1 MGVVRILSGPR
12 SGRDLKLIK
21 PLTTLGKPGT
31 QVAVVTRRPQGYFIA
46 HVEGATPTHV
56 NGRPIGTAPQAL
68 KDGDSFE
75 IADVRMEF
83 LLQEEAGEQASGSL
97 WKVVLGAVAIA
108 IVAFVII
115 KMRG

>member
-12 SGRDLKLIK
+12 AGRDLKLHK

-31 QVAVVTRRPQGYFIA
+31 QVAVVTRRAQGYFIA
-46 HVEGATPTHV
+46 HIEGPPTHV
-56 NGRPIGTAPQAL
+56 NGRPIGATPQAL

-83 LLQEEAGEQASGSL
+83 LLQDEAQEQSSGSL
-97 WKVVLGAVAIA
+97 WKVGLVLLALVIIG
-108 IVAFVII
+108 FVIYR
-115 KMRG
+115 MRG